1 MQQKTPRER
10 MMTPSSPS
18 PTWLA
23 QVGERDR
30 RGKGHLLYLAAVLVL
45 LTLALG
51 GCSGGQSDQ
60 LQGRW
65 DLDGT
70 TIYAFDGKGG
80 GAMEVTGSKYEFHY
94 QIQDT
99 TVSIDF
105 DQPQALDRT
114 YTFNVHENTLTLVWE
129 ESADTVTYQ
138 LQKLEDSGQL
148 S

>member
-23 QVGERDR
+23 QVGEQDR
-30 RGKGHLLYLAAVLVL
+30 RGKGHLLRLAAVLVL

-70 TIYAFDGKGG
+70 TIYAFDGRGS
-80 GAMEVTGSKYEFHY
+80 GAMELPESKYEFQY

-99 TVSIDF
+99 EVHIDF
-105 DQPQALDRT
+105 EQQQVQDRT
-114 YTFNVHENTLTLVWE
+114 YTFTVDADRLTLVWE
-129 ESADTVTYQ
+129 EAADTVTYQ
-138 LQKLEDSGQL
+138 LQKLEDSGQ
-148 S
+148 SS